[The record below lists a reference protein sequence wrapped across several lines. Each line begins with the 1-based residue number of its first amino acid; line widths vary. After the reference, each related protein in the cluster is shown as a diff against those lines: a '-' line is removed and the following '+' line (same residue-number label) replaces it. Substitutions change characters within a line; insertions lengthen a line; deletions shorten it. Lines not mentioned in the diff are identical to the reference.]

1 MKGHILKK
9 SLLNVHNVPDVSQ
22 DEISFLDTSRNS
34 MPLMPHRP
42 DREVAEG
49 KVQVVSIP
57 LDLQEVERIQLLAML
72 DLPMEYHLIQP

>member
-22 DEISFLDTSRNS
+22 DEISFLDISRNS
-34 MPLMPHRP
+34 MPLMPHRL

-57 LDLQEVERIQLLAML
+57 LDLQEVERTQLLAML